1 MRDDERD
8 QDPMWNRIVGDMR
21 REPAVD
27 PAARARVMDAVRA
40 LPVPY
45 ARTARW
51 WRSGMTARTIAIS
64 PLQAVAAALV
74 VAALGAGVA
83 GWRLRGDGAA
93 TAPVV
98 ASREPA
104 AASLTGGDSAAAR
117 PVQFVFVSSE
127 ARDVALVGDF
137 NDWRLGATPMRRVS
151 RDGLWSVVV
160 PLAPGRHV
168 YSFVV
173 DGRTW
178 VPDERAPLAPESEF
192 GGENSVILV
201 GAGAG
206 GT

>member
-1 MRDDERD
+1 MPDDERELD
-8 QDPMWNRIVGDMR
+8 AAWGRIVSDMR

-27 PAARARVMDAVRA
+27 PAAKARVMEAVRG
-40 LPVPY
+40 LPIPF
-45 ARTARW
+45 ARPARW
-51 WRSGMTARTIAIS
+51 WRSGFTARTIAMS
-64 PLQAVAAALV
+64 PLQALAAVLLVAAV
-74 VAALGAGVA
+74 GAGVA
-83 GWRLRGDGAA
+83 GMAGWGLRGDAA
-93 TAPVV
+93 TAG
-98 ASREPA
+98 PA
-104 AASLTGGDSAAAR
+104 TAGAGHAASLAGDSSGARR

-137 NDWRLGATPMRRVS
+137 NDWRVGATPMRRVS

-192 GGENSVILV
+192 GGENSIILV
-201 GAGAG
+201 GAG